1 MTAKILCAVDE
12 SNQSQHAVEV
22 AAQLAKAMNAE
33 LTLLAVNQLMGGAG
47 GKGSVAAYVWE
58 EPDLKKILNAAA
70 TTAKKSGVATPKIET
85 LKSRDVGRAIV
96 VFAEDNGVDHI
107 VVGSHGKAGVSRLM
121 IGSVSRDVVDRAHC
135 PVTIAR

>member
-1 MTAKILCAVDE
+1 MDE

-47 GKGSVAAYVWE
+47 GKGGVAAYVWE

-70 TTAKKSGVATPKIET
+70 TTAKKSGVASPKIET

>member
-47 GKGSVAAYVWE
+47 GKGGVAAYVWE

-70 TTAKKSGVATPKIET
+70 TTAKKSGVSTPKIET